1 MPTQKGRAPSNVTR
15 APSNVAA
22 AEDGA
27 RGGAGE
33 VAPAAAK
40 ALLDRITQEATARI
54 RRRLS
59 LAERARLPY
68 GIKHLIDVAA
78 MHVVE
83 GAVEVAVTREV
94 RGAAVRL
101 ARASLRPDDASTPSD
116 FALLKEG
123 LSLRSSELSGP
134 LLEEAKDLAAKK
146 TALETVGFSS
156 EEAMQILVAQI
167 VAASR

>member
-1 MPTQKGRAPSNVTR
+1 MSATQKRRARSTN
-15 APSNVAA
+15 ASA
-22 AEDGA
+22 AED
-27 RGGAGE
+27 
-33 VAPAAAK
+33 VAPAGGEQVATAAAG
-40 ALLDRITQEATARI
+40 ALLDRITQEATARM

-83 GAVEVAVTREV
+83 DAVEVAVTREV

-101 ARASLRPDDASTPSD
+101 ARASQLRSDDAATPSD
-116 FALLKEG
+116 FSLLEEG

-156 EEAMQILVAQI
+156 EEAMQILVAEI
-167 VAASR
+167 ATRAR

>member
-1 MPTQKGRAPSNVTR
+1 MPATQKRSVRSINA
-15 APSNVAA
+15 AA
-22 AEDGA
+22 AEN
-27 RGGAGE
+27 
-33 VAPAAAK
+33 VAPAGGEQVATAAAG
-40 ALLDRITQEATARI
+40 ALLDRITQEATARM

-78 MHVVE
+78 MRVVE
-83 GAVEVAVTREV
+83 DAVEVAVTREV

-101 ARASLRPDDASTPSD
+101 ARASQRRSDDTATPSD
-116 FALLKEG
+116 FSLLEEG

-156 EEAMQILVAQI
+156 GEAMQILVAEI
-167 VAASR
+167 VARER

>member
-1 MPTQKGRAPSNVTR
+1 
-15 APSNVAA
+15 
-22 AEDGA
+22 
-27 RGGAGE
+27 
-33 VAPAAAK
+33 
-40 ALLDRITQEATARI
+40 
-54 RRRLS
+54 
-59 LAERARLPY
+59 
-68 GIKHLIDVAA
+68 

-101 ARASLRPDDASTPSD
+101 ARSSQRRSDDASTPSD
-116 FALLKEG
+116 FALLEEG

-156 EEAMQILVAQI
+156 EEAMQILVAE
-167 VAASR
+167 VAASAR

>member
-1 MPTQKGRAPSNVTR
+1 M
-15 APSNVAA
+15 
-22 AEDGA
+22 
-27 RGGAGE
+27 
-33 VAPAAAK
+33 
-40 ALLDRITQEATARI
+40 

-59 LAERARLPY
+59 LGERARLPY

-101 ARASLRPDDASTPSD
+101 ARASQRRSDDASTPAD
-116 FALLKEG
+116 FALLEEG

-146 TALETVGFSS
+146 TALETVGFTS
-156 EEAMQILVAQI
+156 EEAMQILVAE
-167 VAASR
+167 VAARAR

>member
-1 MPTQKGRAPSNVTR
+1 M
-15 APSNVAA
+15 
-22 AEDGA
+22 
-27 RGGAGE
+27 
-33 VAPAAAK
+33 
-40 ALLDRITQEATARI
+40 

-83 GAVEVAVTREV
+83 DAVEVAVTREV

-101 ARASLRPDDASTPSD
+101 ARASQRRSDDASIPSD
-116 FALLKEG
+116 FSLLEEG

-156 EEAMQILVAQI
+156 EEAMQILVAEI
-167 VAASR
+167 VARAR